1 MFDKSGGHIKF
12 DRWHRGAALFVRTQR
27 HQITENR
34 VANSIFIYFFLY
46 LNLKKLRP
54 PPSWSYVPAQQT
66 DQLTPNHFTQN
77 TRPLSTSFTQN
88 AYHISSLYY
97 PESSHFIILQSFYPE
112 CSPHFLHH
120 VLKRLHVEVDRLE
133 IFVCILLYWRHSRA
147 ERKLLG
153 AVRERMLQLSVGWQ
167 GSGAVG
173 S

>member
-34 VANSIFIYFFLY
+34 VANSILIYFFLY
-46 LNLKKLRP
+46 LNLKKLP
-54 PPSWSYVPAQQT
+54 PP
-66 DQLTPNHFTQN
+66 
-77 TRPLSTSFTQN
+77 PLEATCLLSRLINLLQIILPRILALYLHHFTQN
-88 AYHISSLYY
+88 AYPISSLYY

-133 IFVCILLYWRHSRA
+133 IFVCILLHWRHSRA